1 MKSPSVLEAA
11 AKAHLTGRNTFLDM
25 WTMDVAER
33 MKIRRKAIARD
44 SGLDESYDVG
54 PAYPQQGPSI
64 VNVSSG
70 GGLIKG
76 ALLSSLLLAG
86 GGGGALGAASLLGMF
101 GGTTPAAA
109 TVPAPAPQE
118 WEVTVESV
126 DGDPVITN
134 AKPVDNK

>member
-1 MKSPSVLEAA
+1 
-11 AKAHLTGRNTFLDM
+11 M

-86 GGGGALGAASLLGMF
+86 GGGGALGAASWLGMF
-101 GGTTPAAA
+101 GGAPPAAA
-109 TVPAPAPQE
+109 PGGAPPPRGVLAA
-118 WEVTVESV
+118 
-126 DGDPVITN
+126 DTN
-134 AKPVDNK
+134 AKPLTQ

>member
-54 PAYPQQGPSI
+54 PAYPQQGPQI

-134 AKPVDNK
+134 AKPVEKK